1 MCSFHHKFLSNKR
14 TENLIVLTLSISWL
28 FIFNVSSGEDM
39 LYFFP
44 NLWKSKIVV
53 FPIFTDKFFAENG
66 PLILKSI
73 RH

>member
-1 MCSFHHKFLSNKR
+1 MCSYNRGVSKFLNYSLAEIK
-14 TENLIVLTLSISWL
+14 I
-28 FIFNVSSGEDM
+28 IFNVSSGEDM

-53 FPIFTDKFFAENG
+53 FPIFTDSFFAENR